1 MLGGKIFC
9 YHLVYH
15 LRISLA
21 RFDHLHQNWST
32 IINSKVSFVVSDYNP
47 VSFSQPYFWQKL
59 KWSFW
64 RIHQDLTLLTC
75 RCHFIDV
82 TLNDHGGHNGN
93 KWWGPCRRSAESSL
107 LWWWLRYMEVLLKWK
122 GKYSYKITQI
132 RITVK
137 TLIRAAAL
145 KVFSHNFSQNL
156 LSKNLSYLR
165 LLFKCGSY

>member
-1 MLGGKIFC
+1 MSQICKNRNPFFRIKIITVFENLFGGKIFC

-64 RIHQDLTLLTC
+64 WIHQDLTLLTC

-107 LWWWLRYMEVLLKWK
+107 LWWWWRYMEVLLKWK
-122 GKYSYKITQI
+122 GKYSYEITKI
-132 RITVK
+132 RIIWPPPVPYV
-137 TLIRAAAL
+137 AL
-145 KVFSHNFSQNL
+145 
-156 LSKNLSYLR
+156 
-165 LLFKCGSY
+165 

>member
-1 MLGGKIFC
+1 MILKHDFKTWFLLKIRFC
-9 YHLVYH
+9 QK
-15 LRISLA
+15 ITKPWIQPSLA

-59 KWSFW
+59 KWSFLK
-64 RIHQDLTLLTC
+64 IHQDLTLLTC

-107 LWWWLRYMEVLLKWK
+107 LWWWWRYMKVLLKWK
-122 GKYSYKITQI
+122 GKYSYEITQI
-132 RITVK
+132 RIIWPPTVPYV
-137 TLIRAAAL
+137 AL
-145 KVFSHNFSQNL
+145 
-156 LSKNLSYLR
+156 
-165 LLFKCGSY
+165 